1 MAENLRSMRTCE
13 GTPIEHDVN
22 PRSAAAV
29 TAYGRLYTQA
39 TVLNDEASSTAN
51 PSGVRGICPCGWHL
65 PSDAEWQQL
74 VEALGGAA
82 AAGGKLKAT
91 GTANWASPNAGATD
105 ESGFGALPA
114 GWHDFT
120 GAYDGLGTRAFF
132 RTASGMHARFLEH
145 DTRCGECRATSIPA
159 TPHRCGAS
167 KDR

>member
-1 MAENLRSMRTCE
+1 M
-13 GTPIEHDVN
+13 
-22 PRSAAAV
+22 
-29 TAYGRLYTQA
+29 
-39 TVLNDEASSTAN
+39 LNDEAASTAN

-82 AAGGKLKAT
+82 VAGGKLKAR

-120 GAYDGLGTRAFF
+120 GAYDGLGTRVVLPDGERRA
-132 RTASGMHARFLEH
+132 RRFLEH
-145 DTRCGECRATSIPA
+145 DRPRWVRATSIPA
-159 TPHRCGAS
+159 TRHRCGA
-167 KDR
+167 